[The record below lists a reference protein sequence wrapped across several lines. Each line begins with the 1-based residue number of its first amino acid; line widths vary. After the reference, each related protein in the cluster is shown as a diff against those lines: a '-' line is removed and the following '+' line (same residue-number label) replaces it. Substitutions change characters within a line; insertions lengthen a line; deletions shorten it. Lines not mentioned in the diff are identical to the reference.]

1 MFQCPLTVP
10 VSRFTHNPAF
20 LAVSEF
26 KMADSAG
33 LVDDL
38 AEIEGALPI
47 HRILTLLTL

>member
-1 MFQCPLTVP
+1 L
-10 VSRFTHNPAF
+10 VSSFTHNPAF

-33 LVDDL
+33 LVDL

-47 HRILTLLTL
+47 QRILTLLTL